1 MLTTFVS
8 TIASI
13 SRNFVIKQC
22 AGKNARRPG
31 FGFSAEDLAD
41 AELTTAY
48 NNFSIQHTLQKRMQQ
63 PNNDVASMT
72 SSFSNMMGSGMAQAL
87 TNQISSSIPS
97 PSGGNMPM
105 ITLQGFIDITTVEV
119 LHDPS
124 KGWIDLNRALQAYN
138 LPIWK
143 EKGDIPRNMLPEYPP
158 QSVLDR
164 VKVITEKARR
174 DAEEKLAAKHAEL
187 ALSQAGQQAATDLT
201 DDRRYVYR
209 Y

>member
-1 MLTTFVS
+1 
-8 TIASI
+8 
-13 SRNFVIKQC
+13 
-22 AGKNARRPG
+22 
-31 FGFSAEDLAD
+31 
-41 AELTTAY
+41 
-48 NNFSIQHTLQKRMQQ
+48 
-63 PNNDVASMT
+63 
-72 SSFSNMMGSGMAQAL
+72 
-87 TNQISSSIPS
+87 
-97 PSGGNMPM
+97 M

-187 ALSQAGQQAATDLT
+187 ALKQAGQQAAIDLI